1 VIKLRKYKVDEWVV
15 YDPFPMDKTQSG
27 YGQRAVI
34 LSICEQG
41 DFYDYRIYVE
51 KTGKF
56 KSVKEESLFSLKED

>member
-1 VIKLRKYKVDEWVV
+1 MVKPKRYKVDEWVV
-15 YDPFPMDKTQSG
+15 YDPFPVDNVQSKF
-27 YGQRAVI
+27 GQRAVV
-34 LSICEQG
+34 LSICEQD

>member
-1 VIKLRKYKVDEWVV
+1 
-15 YDPFPMDKTQSG
+15 MDKTQSG

>member
-1 VIKLRKYKVDEWVV
+1 
-15 YDPFPMDKTQSG
+15 MDKTQSG

-34 LSICEQG
+34 LSICEQN

-56 KSVKEESLFSLKED
+56 KSVKEESLFSLKEE